1 MLQHFSGSSTGHIHL
16 IRLLMAFTHGDN
28 HFLLFP
34 WASGNLIDL
43 WKRDPLPQRSVS
55 KIRWL
60 IDQCSGLAAG
70 LAKLHLNSSW
80 PRDRD
85 GKERQLGR
93 HGDIKPHNILWFDH
107 FDGPGCVHE
116 DHLVV
121 SDFGLSIFH
130 SSTANTELTTANN
143 VGRSPTYRPPEVDL
157 GNDPVQQSYDIW
169 SLGCLYLEFISWY
182 LLGYEETKGHGPNS
196 FAKLRIKDD
205 NSHEDKFF
213 MIYNERLEGGSHMAV
228 VKPGVKAVSMNSPK
242 CVA

>member
-1 MLQHFSGSSTGHIHL
+1 
-16 IRLLMAFTHGDN
+16 MAFTHGDN

-43 WKRDPLPQRSVS
+43 WKRDPLPHRSIAKVQ
-55 KIRWL
+55 WL

-80 PRDRD
+80 PCEQD
-85 GKERQLGR
+85 GRCFQLGR
-93 HGDIKPHNILWFDH
+93 HGDIKPHNILWFDYL
-107 FDGPGCVHE
+107 DGPDRAHK

-130 SSTANTELTTANN
+130 SSSVNTELTTANN

-157 GNDPVQQSYDIW
+157 GNEPIQQTYDIW

-182 LLGYEETKGHGPNS
+182 LLGYEETKGNDTNS
-196 FAKLRIKDD
+196 FTKLRIKNDT
-205 NSHEDKFF
+205 SHEDKFF
-213 MIYNERLEGGSHMAV
+213 IISNERLEGASYMAV
-228 VKPGVKAVSMNSPK
+228 VKPEAKAVSINSSK
-242 CVA
+242 FGIRKDRAWLTCL